1 MDNKGVASRFTSFL
15 RTGGTSSG
23 QGVWCLVAASCIW
36 AVSFGAIGN
45 NLSGV
50 PASFSA
56 GIRLWIALL
65 FFLPWTRWTGWMDTI
80 ACLGIGAVQF
90 GLMSLAYMASFAY
103 LPSHEVVL
111 FTVMTPVYVSLLND
125 LHDRCFHP
133 RNLLAALLAV
143 AGSAV
148 IVWRSDIE
156 FSRSLIG
163 FLLVEASNLCFAVG
177 QMAYRFWMGGRNARA
192 SDLSVFSWLYL
203 GGALVLLPG
212 LLLKSTPTCSGLT
225 GTQWMTLVFLGVV
238 VSGVSY
244 FLWNRGAR
252 KTSAGTL
259 AVMNNLKIPLGVA
272 ASLLLFGESAPLL
285 PLLVGGTWIL
295 LAACV
300 SCRR

>member
-1 MDNKGVASRFTSFL
+1 MKGIRITNIVRH
-15 RTGGTSSG
+15 G
-23 QGVWCLVAASCIW
+23 QGIWCLVAASCIW
-36 AVSFGAIGN
+36 AASFGVIGN
-45 NLSGV
+45 NLAGI

-65 FFLPWTRWTGWMDTI
+65 VFLPWTRWTGWTDMLV
-80 ACLGIGAVQF
+80 CLAIGAVQF
-90 GLMSLAYMASFAY
+90 GLMSLAYMTSFAY

-125 LHDRCFHP
+125 LHDRTFHA

-148 IVWRSDIE
+148 IVWHSDIE

-163 FLLVEASNLCFAVG
+163 FLLVEASNLCFALG
-177 QMAYRFWMGGRNARA
+177 QMAYRFWMSGRNAHA
-192 SDLSVFSWLYL
+192 TDLSVFCWLYL

-212 LLLKSTPTCSGLT
+212 LLMTSSPTCNQLT
-225 GTQWMTLVFLGVV
+225 GMQWFTLAFLGVI
-238 VSGVSY
+238 VSGASY

-252 KTSAGTL
+252 KTSPGTL
-259 AVMNNLKIPLGVA
+259 AVLNNLKIPLGVA

-285 PLLVGGTWIL
+285 PLFAGGILIL
-295 LAACV
+295 LAILT
-300 SCRR
+300 SSRK